1 MSTHWFAG
9 GTSDRP
15 KISHLVMPAPRP
27 GERCVKGGDVFSSEI
42 HFAEGGKG
50 VTSPLRNVDFEKK
63 EKIPSEKI

>member
-1 MSTHWFAG
+1 
-9 GTSDRP
+9 
-15 KISHLVMPAPRP
+15 MPAPRP

-63 EKIPSEKI
+63 EKIPSEKIW